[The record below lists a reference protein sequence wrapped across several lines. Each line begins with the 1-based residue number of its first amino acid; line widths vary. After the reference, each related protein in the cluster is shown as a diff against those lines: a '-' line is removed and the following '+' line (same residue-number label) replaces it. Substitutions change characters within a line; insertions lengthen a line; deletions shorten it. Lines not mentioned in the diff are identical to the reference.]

1 MPHQFN
7 DFAKP
12 HIQLNAQGKVTG
24 ALHVERSIFP
34 GAYGSTG
41 SARISD

>member
-24 ALHVERSIFP
+24 ALHVERLYFP
-34 GAYGSTG
+34 WRLRLNWQRTN
-41 SARISD
+41 I